1 MGILCLL
8 MENNISF
15 LWGEVSIPKHNSYF
29 FWLICDN
36 IFYPIGDFIMMPIMT
51 RNHLQILLTNTTEI
65 KNLQANYALD
75 PSRFNQDRI
84 LDACNCLLSMTP
96 PLHTKIFMYYNDQKI
111 PKQTF
116 TVDEVS
122 DAIINNS
129 DIDDS
134 IKKEIMFISALQ
146 MGVELE
152 ELYPKHSSVV
162 ERLLIT
168 LGEEIKEKI
177 YKAIFQEC
185 CSLLQENL
193 LP

>member
-1 MGILCLL
+1 MCIRD
-8 MENNISF
+8 S
-15 LWGEVSIPKHNSYF
+15 
-29 FWLICDN
+29 
-36 IFYPIGDFIMMPIMT
+36 
-51 RNHLQILLTNTTEI
+51 
-65 KNLQANYALD
+65 
-75 PSRFNQDRI
+75 
-84 LDACNCLLSMTP
+84 
-96 PLHTKIFMYYNDQKI
+96 YNDQKI